1 MLFLNNETYI
11 APKNSLYY
19 YEVNTTGT
27 EYKVPKNSS
36 AWIINNK
43 SISVKTSGVCY
54 GEVII
59 TIYGYTPAS
68 KTVELNLNTYLPY
81 INGCSTNNI
90 LPPIRSGDPCM
101 QVLKIPAGCSEQ
113 KHHIHSTDRVV
124 YVLSGSG
131 TTVCGVGSNTKK
143 SKLTEGTTLILN
155 AMEPH
160 HFETDNEDLVVVPMH
175 IWSSTN
181 EEFNHPMMLGTHA
194 L

>member
-1 MLFLNNETYI
+1 MKNIFLLIFILIFLYFICNRYI
-11 APKNSLYY
+11 ENFSVGGQSSEKTPINISGSL
-19 YEVNTTGT
+19 T
-27 EYKVPKNSS
+27 
-36 AWIINNK
+36 
-43 SISVKTSGVCY
+43 
-54 GEVII
+54 
-59 TIYGYTPAS
+59 
-68 KTVELNLNTYLPY
+68 LPY

-131 TTVCGVGSNTKK
+131 TTVCGVGSNAKK

-160 HFETDNEDLVVVPMH
+160 HFETDKEDLIVVPMH